1 MRRVAVV
8 VGLAGIAVLGAVWLW
23 SFLAG
28 DDPYDL
34 ASTDRAE
41 RARQAAGEQVDGEI
55 ARLLGDREPLA
66 TSVED
71 SCAVEDEENNES
83 WSFSE
88 PQIVRCT
95 YASAVVVPLAAAAD
109 EEAVRLTQDLLGD
122 RCTVSPHAAAVGG
135 QIPCAGALWYGL
147 FAVDAP
153 GTATELSVRPHG
165 AGGHLLRGGS
175 AFDGAGLVER
185 AGEAGIGYLLL
196 LQTGTE
202 YLDVDVDPETPA
214 PAVRT
219 DRPCQEHSGGD
230 NRCPGD

>member
-8 VGLAGIAVLGAVWLW
+8 VGLAGLAVLGAVWLW

-28 DDPYDL
+28 GDPYDL
-34 ASTDRAE
+34 AATDRAE
-41 RARQAAGEQVDGEI
+41 RARQAAGKQVDGEI

-66 TSVED
+66 SGVED
-71 SCAVEDEENNES
+71 SCAVEDKENNES

-95 YASAVVVPLAAAAD
+95 YASAVVVPVAATAD
-109 EEAVRLTQDLLGD
+109 EEASRLAQDLLGE
-122 RCTVSPHAAAVGG
+122 RCTVSPRAAAVGG
-135 QIPCAGALWYGL
+135 QLPCAGALWYGL

-165 AGGHLLRGGS
+165 AGRHVLRGGKE
-175 AFDGAGLVER
+175 FDGAGLVER
-185 AGEAGIGYLLL
+185 AREDGIGYLLL
-196 LQTGTE
+196 LQTGTA
-202 YLDVDVDPETPA
+202 YLNEDVDPETPA

-230 NRCPGD
+230 DRCPGD